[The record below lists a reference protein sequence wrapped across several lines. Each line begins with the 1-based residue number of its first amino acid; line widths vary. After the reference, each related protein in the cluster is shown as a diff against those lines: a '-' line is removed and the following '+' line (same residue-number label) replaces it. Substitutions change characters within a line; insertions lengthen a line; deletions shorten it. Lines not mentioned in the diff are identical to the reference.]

1 MTAKAFN
8 GKESQANVRCS
19 RLSPYPP
26 KGKSASSPLSRER
39 HGQKHG
45 HCAVREPFSLK
56 GDSVSCW
63 RSLVTGTHGLNPHLL
78 VCKCA
83 NSPCLNRGV
92 QSIQGLT
99 STFGQERREIGGQVG
114 PGAAPL
120 ILRLDRLSYLPDGS
134 SVRGKRLCL
143 MMKMAPGP
151 GELPLLLNDAL
162 RDLGPVYGG

>member
-92 QSIQGLT
+92 QST
-99 STFGQERREIGGQVG
+99 SLCQVCQFAVSQSRGSVHLPVPSVPIRRV
-114 PGAAPL
+114 
-120 ILRLDRLSYLPDGS
+120 S
-134 SVRGKRLCL
+134 
-143 MMKMAPGP
+143 
-151 GELPLLLNDAL
+151 
-162 RDLGPVYGG
+162 